1 MESLLPLVIGAAITC
16 LAVILEKILVG
27 SGQAPVTLD
36 RNPPN
41 PPKIHERN
49 ARITPVVPFA
59 ATPESSPEPII
70 AVVPAVEPSERP
82 WLPRPERTIP
92 KCVVF
97 FDVETT
103 GPSDKDRIVTFAGV
117 KLLDTATLSTGS
129 PQMAY
134 IYLIF
139 DPGRKS
145 HPSAEAIHGYSDWTL
160 RHQESFEV
168 YAATIERFFDSA
180 DLVVAHNAEFDVG
193 FYNREM
199 ERLGRGPINK
209 PIFCTMDGYRQ
220 KGFPGSASLSAICHQ
235 IGVAR
240 STKLH
245 GALEDAWLA
254 MRVYLWLNNRGFSG
268 QLPSEF
274 TGDPINMRSVPPP
287 PIGTLPRRHRK
298 RMVTVRAETAVQMVP
313 PSLPP
318 RVLQ

>member
-1 MESLLPLVIGAAITC
+1 MESVLPLVIGAAITW

-27 SGQAPVTLD
+27 SGRPPVTLD
-36 RNPPN
+36 QNPTH
-41 PPKIHERN
+41 PPKIHEQN
-49 ARITPVVPFA
+49 AGITPAARFA
-59 ATPESSPEPII
+59 AAPAPEPII

-103 GPSDKDRIVTFAGV
+103 GLSDKDRIVTFAGV

-129 PQMAY
+129 LQMAY

-145 HPSAEAIHGYSDWTL
+145 HPSAEAIHGYSDWAL
-160 RHQESFEV
+160 RHQESFGI

-180 DLVVAHNAEFDVG
+180 DLVVAHNAEFKVG

-199 ERLGRGPINK
+199 ERLGRGPISK

-220 KGFPGSASLSAICHQ
+220 KGFPGSASLSAICQQ
-235 IGVAR
+235 IGAAR
-240 STKLH
+240 PTKLH

-268 QLPSEF
+268 QLPPEF
-274 TGDPINMRSVPPP
+274 TGDPINLRSVPPL
-287 PIGTLPRRHRK
+287 PIGTLPRRQRK
-298 RMVTVRAETAVQMVP
+298 KVVTAADETAAPMAS

>member
-49 ARITPVVPFA
+49 ARITPVVQFA

-70 AVVPAVEPSERP
+70 EVVPAVEPSERP
-82 WLPRPERTIP
+82 WLPRPEWTIP

-117 KLLDTATLSTGS
+117 KLLDTAALSTGS

-145 HPSAEAIHGYSDWTL
+145 HPSAEATHGYSDWAL
-160 RHQESFEV
+160 RYQESFGI

-180 DLVVAHNAEFDVG
+180 DLVVAHNAEFSVG

-220 KGFPGSASLSAICHQ
+220 KGLPGSASLSAICHQ

-268 QLPSEF
+268 QLPPEF
-274 TGDPINMRSVPPP
+274 TGKPINLRSVPPL
-287 PIGTLPRRHRK
+287 PIGSLPRRHRK
-298 RMVTVRAETAVQMVP
+298 KLLTARDETAAQMAA

>member
-1 MESLLPLVIGAAITC
+1 MENVLPLVMGAAITC

-27 SGQAPVTLD
+27 SGQPPVTLD
-36 RNPPN
+36 QNPTN
-41 PPKIHERN
+41 PPKIHEQN
-49 ARITPVVPFA
+49 AGITPVARFV

-82 WLPRPERTIP
+82 WLPRPEQTIP
-92 KCVVF
+92 KCVAF

-103 GPSDKDRIVTFAGV
+103 GLSDKDRIVTFAGV

-129 PQMAY
+129 LQMAY

-145 HPSAEAIHGYSDWTL
+145 HPSAEAIHGYSGWAL
-160 RHQESFEV
+160 RHQESFGI

-180 DLVVAHNAEFDVG
+180 DLVVAHNAEYDVG

-220 KGFPGSASLSAICHQ
+220 RGFSGSASLSAICHQ

-254 MRVYLWLNNRGFSG
+254 MRV
-268 QLPSEF
+268 
-274 TGDPINMRSVPPP
+274 
-287 PIGTLPRRHRK
+287 
-298 RMVTVRAETAVQMVP
+298 
-313 PSLPP
+313 
-318 RVLQ
+318 

>member
-1 MESLLPLVIGAAITC
+1 MENVLPLVIGAAITW

-27 SGQAPVTLD
+27 SGQRPVTLD
-36 RNPPN
+36 QKP
-41 PPKIHERN
+41 PPKIHEQN
-49 ARITPVVPFA
+49 AGITPAARFA

-82 WLPRPERTIP
+82 WLPRPEQTIP
-92 KCVVF
+92 KCVAF

-103 GPSDKDRIVTFAGV
+103 GASDKDRIVTFAGV

-129 PQMAY
+129 LQMAY

-145 HPSAEAIHGYSDWTL
+145 HPSAEAIHGYSGWAL
-160 RHQESFEV
+160 RHQESFGI

-180 DLVVAHNAEFDVG
+180 DLVVAHNAEFKVG

-199 ERLGRGPINK
+199 ERLGRGPISK

-220 KGFPGSASLSAICHQ
+220 KGFSGSASLSAICHQ

-240 STKLH
+240 STKLR

-274 TGDPINMRSVPPP
+274 TGNPINLRSVPPL
-287 PIGTLPRRHRK
+287 PIGTLPRRQRK
-298 RMVTVRAETAVQMVP
+298 KVATAGGETAAQMAP

>member
-1 MESLLPLVIGAAITC
+1 MESVLPLVIGAAITC
-16 LAVILEKILVG
+16 LAVILEKVLVG
-27 SGQAPVTLD
+27 SGQHPVTVD
-36 RNPPN
+36 QNPTHSPEQNPPIS
-41 PPKIHERN
+41 PV
-49 ARITPVVPFA
+49 ARFA

-82 WLPRPERTIP
+82 WLPRPEQTIP
-92 KCVVF
+92 KCVAF

-103 GPSDKDRIVTFAGV
+103 GASDKDRIVTFAGV

-129 PQMAY
+129 LQMAY

-145 HPSAEAIHGYSDWTL
+145 HPSAEAIHGYSDWAL
-160 RHQESFEV
+160 RHQESFGI

-180 DLVVAHNAEFDVG
+180 DLVVAHNAEYDVG

-199 ERLGRGPINK
+199 ERLGRGPISK
-209 PIFCTMDGYRQ
+209 PIFCTMGGYRQ

-235 IGVAR
+235 IGVRR

-268 QLPSEF
+268 QLPPEF
-274 TGDPINMRSVPPP
+274 TADPINMRSVPPL
-287 PIGTLPRRHRK
+287 PIGTLPRRQRK
-298 RMVTVRAETAVQMVP
+298 KLLTARDETAAQMAA